1 VNRNELTEEVRHL
14 IHSSVPT
21 VDALELLVLLVR
33 RPGRTWTLPQLI
45 EALRPTV
52 LPEPVLREYLAGFK
66 TQGFLVEAA
75 GGAFEFHPPPGPR
88 AGALAALLTAYD
100 ERPVTLIR
108 TIYAI
113 ADSKTIQAFADAFK
127 LKKDD

>member
-1 VNRNELTEEVRHL
+1 VNRHELTDEVRRL

-45 EALRPTV
+45 EALQPAA
-52 LPEPVLREYLAGFK
+52 LPEPVLREYLAAFK
-66 TQGFLVEAA
+66 AQGLLVEAP
-75 GGAFEFHPPPGPR
+75 GGALAFHPPSGSK
-88 AGALAALLTAYD
+88 ADALAGLLTAYD

-108 TIYAI
+108 TIYAV
-113 ADSKTIQAFADAFK
+113 ADAKTIQAFANAFK
-127 LKKDD
+127 LKKDN